1 MQMNSAGVSSGSQSS
16 DDDHPELAKTEIEDF
31 DSGDEV
37 NENRSSVLP
46 AAAESGEGNSFIEV
60 IAKSCFPNYAF
71 NQQEDS
77 RSTPVVP
84 VSSASFDQSNQEIL
98 SQLKDSWDLSE
109 AKARFD
115 SSVSQFE
122 TKSTN

>member
-37 NENRSSVLP
+37 NEKLSSVSP
-46 AAAESGEGNSFIEV
+46 AAAESGEENSFVEAM
-60 IAKSCFPNYAF
+60 AKSCFPNYSF
-71 NQQEDS
+71 NQREES

-98 SQLKDSWDLSE
+98 SQLKENWDLSE
-109 AKARFD
+109 AKTRFD
-115 SSVSQFE
+115 LSVSQFE